1 MADALRMQIEPALH
15 EQLRISFGIAS
26 FMVVGEKLVDVIR
39 ARVHSTGN
47 ASRFNPSSG
56 RSIA

>member
-1 MADALRMQIEPALH
+1 MQIEPALYEH
-15 EQLRISFGIAS
+15 LRISFEIAS
-26 FMVVGEKLVDVIR
+26 FIVVGEKLVDVIR

-47 ASRFNPSSG
+47 ASLFNPSSG

>member
-1 MADALRMQIEPALH
+1 MADVLRMQIEPALH
-15 EQLRISFGIAS
+15 GELRISFEIAS
-26 FMVVGEKLVDVIR
+26 FIVVGEKLVDVIR

-56 RSIA
+56 RTIA